1 VHGAA
6 DYADEWQ
13 ALYRVEDARRR
24 LKQAKADAVDA
35 RAAVL
40 AWDAAATRDA
50 VAAAV
55 LRSGELARAEAR
67 RRRVEALRVAEA
79 REAEVRRQRDAAG
92 RRVRVLEARRKKA
105 QARRQAVVSQEY
117 WAAWVRQV
125 RSQPRP
131 LPGRVIDMGGPRDQ
145 WLSFELGD
153 GKD

>member
-1 VHGAA
+1 LHAAA

-24 LKQAKADAVDA
+24 LKRAKADAVDA

-55 LRSGELARAEAR
+55 LRSGEPARAEAQR
-67 RRRVEALRVAEA
+67 WRVEALRVAEA
-79 REAEVRRQRDAAG
+79 RAAEVARQQSAAR
-92 RRVRVLEARRKKA
+92 RRVNAKDARRK
-105 QARRQAVVSQEY
+105 RAVSREY
-117 WAAWVRQV
+117 WDAWVRQV
-125 RSQPRP
+125 RSQPRFQRP
-131 LPGRVIDMGGPRDQ
+131 LDMGGPRDQ